1 MTKWGDRMGITE
13 DSLLKSGFT
22 HKEIQYLKNNIE
34 SFGGDFDEV
43 VHDLAKRFN
52 ILICILFFFLLS
64 LIVLAVYSS
73 TSKLISGSIGLL
85 ITSMFLLF
93 IQPPVISYK
102 SWRFC
107 RKNRS

>member
-1 MTKWGDRMGITE
+1 MTKRSGGMGITE
-13 DSLLKSGFT
+13 DALLKSGFT
-22 HKEIQYLKNNIE
+22 SKEIQVLKNNIE

-52 ILICILFFFLLS
+52 ILIYILFFFLLS
-64 LIVLAVYSS
+64 LIVLAAYSS
-73 TSKLISGSIGLL
+73 TGKLISGSIGLL
-85 ITSMFLLF
+85 ITSMFLIF